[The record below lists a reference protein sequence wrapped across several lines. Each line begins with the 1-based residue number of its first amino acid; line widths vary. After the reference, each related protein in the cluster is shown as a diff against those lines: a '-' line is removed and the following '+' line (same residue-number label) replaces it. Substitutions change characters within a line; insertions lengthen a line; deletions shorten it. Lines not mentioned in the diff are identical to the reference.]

1 MFQVTSSETMKCP
14 SKEIDK
20 NNISLLL
27 SNHKWFISLF
37 ESPHSS
43 CFVSSGC
50 PVVFLQ
56 SMAVSC
62 VSCWRVRGEAG
73 GRGTLRSVLA
83 PPSTSTPVL
92 FGSVGLRGCS
102 LSLFL
107 SDSGAATCVLLHL
120 DPPPALPWES
130 VLRPRSRVPP
140 RKEKQPSAAPCS
152 PLGQCGRSRVSIP
165 VERGGAAESL
175 VYLGQHQ
182 MRIYSRHPGPTGAL
196 DQQGRRGLSPPSG

>member
-1 MFQVTSSETMKCP
+1 MKCP

-27 SNHKWFISLF
+27 SNHKWFFSLF

-62 VSCWRVRGEAG
+62 VSCWRVRVKRAGEEHSG
-73 GRGTLRSVLA
+73 LSSR
-83 PPSTSTPVL
+83 PPPPSTSTSTPVL
-92 FGSVGLRGCS
+92 FGSVGLRGRS
-102 LSLFL
+102 LQSLPL
-107 SDSGAATCVLLHL
+107 RLWGCDVRVAALGPSASSAVGER
-120 DPPPALPWES
+120 PPPAQRETA
-130 VLRPRSRVPP
+130 V
-140 RKEKQPSAAPCS
+140 
-152 PLGQCGRSRVSIP
+152 GRSLLPARAMWALASEHP
-165 VERGGAAESL
+165 GGAAESL